1 MEVIYYLVIQ
11 VWLSGLLL
19 FELTNPSD
27 KSGLGWV
34 KLAVL
39 LLSVVG
45 VAFHLVGFCGLVPG
59 SYLPTMMYL
68 RNQMFATS
76 FLMACVQILD
86 FLSFHHLFGPW
97 AIIIGDLMKDLAR
110 FLVVLSIF
118 VFGFSMQFVSMN
130 HPINRKLDKKPAE
143 SFSEGKRRAK
153 HVSPVGPYLE
163 GDFIKLCALLML
175 FQIYEY

>member
-1 MEVIYYLVIQ
+1 M
-11 VWLSGLLL
+11 LL

-39 LLSVVG
+39 LLSVIG
-45 VAFHLVGFCGLVPG
+45 VAFHLIGFFQLVP
-59 SYLPTMMYL
+59 SSHLPTVMYL
-68 RNQMFATS
+68 RNQMFAIS

-118 VFGFSMQFVSMN
+118 VFGFSMQIVAMN
-130 HPINRKLDKKPAE
+130 HPISNKKNVE
-143 SFSEGKRRAK
+143 IFGEGR
-153 HVSPVGPYLE
+153 L
-163 GDFIKLCALLML
+163 I
-175 FQIYEY
+175 

>member
-1 MEVIYYLVIQ
+1 M
-11 VWLSGLLL
+11 LL

-39 LLSVVG
+39 LWSVIG
-45 VAFHLVGFCGLVPG
+45 VAFHLVGFCGLVSN
-59 SYLPTMMYL
+59 SYLPTVMYL
-68 RNQMFATS
+68 RNQMFGIS

-118 VFGFSMQFVSMN
+118 VFGFSMQIVAMS
-130 HPINRKLDKKPAE
+130 HPIKKLEKNKPEVFTEGNTNRKLKTVSKK
-143 SFSEGKRRAK
+143 K
-153 HVSPVGPYLE
+153 
-163 GDFIKLCALLML
+163 KL
-175 FQIYEY
+175 